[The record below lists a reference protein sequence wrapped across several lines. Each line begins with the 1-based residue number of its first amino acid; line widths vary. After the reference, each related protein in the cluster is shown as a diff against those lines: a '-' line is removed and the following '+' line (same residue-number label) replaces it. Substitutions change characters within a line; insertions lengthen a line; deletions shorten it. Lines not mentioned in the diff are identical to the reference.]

1 MSFADFDKGGG
12 GMAGPRR
19 PPALISRKGV
29 DEQLAQAKKLIQ
41 GITSQTAIMR
51 NMVENQIGTA
61 SEDQTFRERLKF
73 QMQEAYKMGNEASNY
88 LKEIR
93 EVDPQNPEVAQWR
106 SNLTVALASLRNV
119 QTLSL
124 QKEKQAN
131 AEAKMA
137 IKRAKQ
143 DAAYDQNEVYS
154 DEEGTE
160 QEGLMEAHKRKQR
173 QMLMQ
178 SEIATNE
185 AIIAERETSIQDI
198 ESALVEIGKIMKD
211 MSQEV
216 QKQGENLETIEDHLE
231 NTLQSTRQATTEVKK
246 AMKTQKKSRKKMCCL
261 LFVVLSL
268 IAAIVVYFS
277 LVH

>member
-1 MSFADFDKGGG
+1 
-12 GMAGPRR
+12 
-19 PPALISRKGV
+19 LISRKGV